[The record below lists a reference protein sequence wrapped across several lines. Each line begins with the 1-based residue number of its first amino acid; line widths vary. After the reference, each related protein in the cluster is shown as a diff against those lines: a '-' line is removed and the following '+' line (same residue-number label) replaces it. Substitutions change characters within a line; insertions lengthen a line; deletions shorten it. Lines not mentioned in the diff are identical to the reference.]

1 MAISTG
7 KQIIIRPD
15 LEAALAR
22 VERGEGGAAEAETLR
37 AALALAE
44 MKIIKAESR
53 VKELGGKLRIYQLE
67 ADEPLEGLPDG

>member
-22 VERGEGGAAEAETLR
+22 VERGEGGAA
-37 AALALAE
+37 ALALAE
-44 MKIIKAESR
+44 MKIIQAESR